1 MGCTRALD
9 EDRAARYVAGRL
21 AEDERDAFE
30 LHYFDCPACLEVVEA
45 LTAARDVLA
54 APAARKAV
62 PRPVARWS
70 WAAGLAAVGVGTALV
85 LRAVGPGPVPTPA
98 EPVPTRPVAP
108 PTTPAPRPN
117 LAALA
122 RFEPPGYVPLTFRGG
137 GAEPAGFASAMER
150 YARRDYSGAARALRA
165 VVEARPT
172 SAAPRFYLGIS
183 ELMAGQVEAGAA
195 ALASAAR
202 SGDPVYVPA
211 ARFYLGRA
219 HLARGDVASA
229 RAELE
234 AVAGT
239 EGDLAGEA
247 RALLGALEPVGSPRP
262 ETVGNEERRHP

>member
-1 MGCTRALD
+1 
-9 EDRAARYVAGRL
+9 
-21 AEDERDAFE
+21 
-30 LHYFDCPACLEVVEA
+30 
-45 LTAARDVLA
+45 
-54 APAARKAV
+54 
-62 PRPVARWS
+62 
-70 WAAGLAAVGVGTALV
+70 
-85 LRAVGPGPVPTPA
+85 
-98 EPVPTRPVAP
+98 
-108 PTTPAPRPN
+108 
-117 LAALA
+117 
-122 RFEPPGYVPLTFRGG
+122 
-137 GAEPAGFASAMER
+137 
-150 YARRDYSGAARALRA
+150 
-165 VVEARPT
+165 
-172 SAAPRFYLGIS
+172 
-183 ELMAGQVEAGAA
+183 MAGQVEAGAA